1 VCRTFITHLAFFK
14 RTHSDFRRD
23 HAMLASAS
31 DAYCVFGTGCP
42 KGLPTNGL
50 VFTSIKRAHWSCV
63 SVLLVLRLRLL
74 DMVDSP

>member
-1 VCRTFITHLAFFK
+1 LYLFA
-14 RTHSDFRRD
+14 
-23 HAMLASAS
+23 
-31 DAYCVFGTGCP
+31 TGCS

-74 DMVDSP
+74 VMIDSP